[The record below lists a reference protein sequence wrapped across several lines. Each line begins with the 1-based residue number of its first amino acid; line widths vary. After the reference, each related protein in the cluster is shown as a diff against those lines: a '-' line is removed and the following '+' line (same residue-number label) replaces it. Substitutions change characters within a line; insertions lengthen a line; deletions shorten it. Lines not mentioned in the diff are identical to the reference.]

1 MHTQLIHRKQIII
14 LVMFI
19 TVVIVLTTTHKI
31 VKPVS
36 HVQLGDQVAVFNAIN
51 HQGVEESS
59 VLVIYNSDF
68 SKQKMLIKLDDI
80 YYSVDQISNTL
91 KMENES
97 TLVFRVYNESSYQ
110 DVTLDLK
117 NDTLSK
123 SKVTNEHY
131 NGDKKLQINIYTNHK
146 FELTK
151 PDLYMVID
159 DPNLTIDSIYYS
171 LSDTTQITNYIN
183 Y

>member
-1 MHTQLIHRKQIII
+1 MYTQFIYRKQIII

-19 TVVIVLTTTHKI
+19 AVVIIFTTVHKI

-36 HVQLGDQVAVFNAIN
+36 DIQLGDQVAVFNAIN
-51 HQGVEESS
+51 HQGVEETS
-59 VLVIYNSDF
+59 VLAFYNSDF

-91 KMENES
+91 KMKNDS
-97 TLVFRVYNESSYQ
+97 ALVFRAYNESSYQ

-117 NDTLSK
+117 SYTLSK

-131 NGDKKLQINIYTNHK
+131 SGDKKLQINIYSNHK

-171 LSDTTQITNYIN
+171 LSDTTQITNYVD